1 MTGGANP
8 SASFKVGNMKKILIA
23 IWIMLILLLSTNTL
37 WFYYLDKKIDKA
49 IEKQNQIN
57 AKTYEELEHQ
67 EKVLRL
73 LETDS
78 EIFMRIIISNEFIQG
93 E

>member
-1 MTGGANP
+1 
-8 SASFKVGNMKKILIA
+8 MKKILIA

-78 EIFMRIIISNEFIQG
+78 EIFMRVIVSNEFIQG

>member
-1 MTGGANP
+1 
-8 SASFKVGNMKKILIA
+8 MKRLLIA
-23 IWIMLILLLSTNTL
+23 IWIMLILLLSTDTL
-37 WFYYLDKKIDKA
+37 WFYYLDKKLDKA

-78 EIFMRIIISNEFIQG
+78 EIFMRVIISNDFIQG

>member
-1 MTGGANP
+1 
-8 SASFKVGNMKKILIA
+8 MKKILIA

-78 EIFMRIIISNEFIQG
+78 EIFMRVIISNEFIQG

>member
-1 MTGGANP
+1 
-8 SASFKVGNMKKILIA
+8 MKKILIA

-57 AKTYEELEHQ
+57 AKTYEKLEHQ
-67 EKVLRL
+67 GKVLRL

-78 EIFMRIIISNEFIQG
+78 EIFMRVIISNEFIQ
-93 E
+93 EE

>member
-1 MTGGANP
+1 
-8 SASFKVGNMKKILIA
+8 MKRLLIA
-23 IWIMLILLLSTNTL
+23 IWIMLILLLSTDTL
-37 WFYYLDKKIDKA
+37 WFYYLDKKLDKA

-57 AKTYEELEHQ
+57 AKTYEELEHL

-78 EIFMRIIISNEFIQG
+78 EIFMRVIISNDFIQG